1 MKYIITTYA
10 LLALAIHVKAQS
22 SIESVLSSIEK
33 SNTSLRALRL
43 DADAE
48 KTGNETGLFLQNPEV
63 EFNYLWGSP
72 DVIGNRTDL
81 SVRQSFD
88 FPTAYSYRRSISEA
102 RNLQADLA
110 YESNRRA
117 LLTRAYHVCIELT
130 YRNSRKALLSERLS
144 HARELANV
152 YNRRLETGDANIL
165 EANKTRVNLLTTI
178 KEAELNELERIALAA
193 ELKILNGGEPV
204 SFTDT
209 IFPALNMEPDF
220 DTWYKQVE
228 MSNPDIQW
236 LAQESVVRRKQEQ
249 LSSSLTLPQFIA
261 GYMSERIPGEEFQG
275 VTVGVS
281 IPLWENR
288 NTVKYAKA
296 KSLAVKEYET
306 DTRLQFYNSMK
317 ALHTRVTTMLAGV
330 NDYRSQLET
339 LSNTGLLRKALDL
352 GEISLSEYLLELS
365 VYYEAADQLLE
376 ADFELN
382 KSFGEVYQYQMK

>member
-22 SIESVLSSIEK
+22 SIECVLSSIEK

-48 KTGNETGLFLQNPEV
+48 KTGNKTGLFLQNPEV

-88 FPTAYSYRRSISEA
+88 FPTAYSYRRSISEV

-144 HARELANV
+144 HARGLANV

-165 EANKTRVNLLTTI
+165 EANKTRVNLLTII
-178 KEAELNELERIALAA
+178 KETELNELERIALAA

-204 SFTDT
+204 SFNDS

-249 LSSSLTLPQFIA
+249 LSSSLTLPQFSA

-281 IPLWENR
+281 IPLWENK

-317 ALHTRVTTMLAGV
+317 ALHTGVTTMLAGV

>member
-22 SIESVLSSIEK
+22 SIERVLSSIEK

-48 KTGNETGLFLQNPEV
+48 KTGNKTGLFLQNPEV

-165 EANKTRVNLLTTI
+165 EANKTRVNLLTII
-178 KEAELNELERIALAA
+178 KEAELNELERIALEA

-249 LSSSLTLPQFIA
+249 LSSSLTLPQFSA

-281 IPLWENR
+281 IPLWENK

-317 ALHTRVTTMLAGV
+317 ALHTRVTSMLAGV

-365 VYYEAADQLLE
+365 AYYEAADQLLE

-382 KSFGEVYQYQMK
+382 KSFVEVYQYQMK